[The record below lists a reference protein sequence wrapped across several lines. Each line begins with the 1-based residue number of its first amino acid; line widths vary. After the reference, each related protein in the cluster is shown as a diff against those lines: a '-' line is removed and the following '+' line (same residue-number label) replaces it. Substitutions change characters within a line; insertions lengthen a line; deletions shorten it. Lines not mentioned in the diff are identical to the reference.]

1 MTVEAI
7 DLHTHIVPAEFPAY
21 AGSRGEA
28 RWPSM
33 HTVDCDHANV
43 MIAGKS
49 FRTVGNEC
57 WEVGRRIAA
66 MDEAGISRQILSPM
80 PELLSY
86 WMAPD
91 DALAMSRH
99 VNGTI
104 AHMVAEAPGRFIGL
118 GMVPLQDPELA
129 ARELES
135 LMRDERFRGV
145 EIGTNITG
153 IAIGDAR
160 FEPFFAA
167 AESLD
172 AAIFVHALHPSD
184 EGRLIGSPQ
193 LKAVVSFPCEV
204 SYAAASMITGGMAER
219 HPRLK
224 IAFSHGGGAFASV
237 LPRLEHGWH
246 RFPAL
251 KNGVPRAPR
260 EYARGFFYDTLV
272 YDVAMT
278 RFLIETFGK
287 SQLMLGT
294 DFPFDIR
301 EHTPRAAVDAL
312 GLEAADVALLYAGN
326 ARRFLGGAGLPA

>member
-1 MTVEAI
+1 MTIEAI

-21 AGSRGEA
+21 VGHHGEA

-33 HTVDCDHANV
+33 RTVDCDHANV

-57 WEVGRRIAA
+57 WEVGRRIEA
-66 MDEAGISRQILSPM
+66 MDEAGISRQVLSPM

-86 WMAPD
+86 WMAPE

-99 VNGTI
+99 VNAEIGR
-104 AHMVAEAPGRFIGL
+104 MVAEAPGRFIGL
-118 GMVPLQDPELA
+118 GMVPLQDPALA
-129 ARELES
+129 ARELEI

-145 EIGTNITG
+145 EIGTNIGG

-167 AESLD
+167 AEQLG

-193 LKAVVSFPCEV
+193 LKAVVAFPCEV
-204 SYAAASMITGGMAER
+204 SYAAASLITGGMAER

-251 KNGVPRAPR
+251 KEGVPRPPR

-272 YDVAMT
+272 YDLAMT
-278 RFLIETFGK
+278 RFLVETFGK
-287 SQLMLGT
+287 SQLILGT

-301 EHTPRAAVDAL
+301 EHHPRAAIDAL
-312 GLEAADVALLYAGN
+312 GLDPADVALLYAGN
-326 ARRFLGGAGLPA
+326 AKRFLGGALQTR